1 MAVRRTVDFVQRFA
15 RSFHPKSLPPMLRAT
30 YSRELLAWMFLP
42 IMLGAVEGATMAV
55 IVKKAFAGA
64 PGVSAAWLDWAVASV
79 SAAPTVANLTS
90 FWWASLSSGRA
101 KVPFISALQI
111 ATSVCVA
118 LIALAPWNAVGLWFL
133 VILTLL
139 ARTAWTGVITVRTA
153 VWGANY
159 PKADRARIAGKMAT
173 VQSIALALVG
183 VAIGTAMD
191 HDSGS
196 FHWLFPLAAVGGV
209 VGTLIYRRVRLRGQ
223 RRLARAELDG
233 RAGRG
238 PSLSLGNVTRVLR
251 EDPLYRRFMFWMFVF
266 GLGNLMLQAP
276 LAIVLT
282 DGFGVGYRES
292 ILITAAIPAILM
304 PLSIPAWSRLLD
316 RRHVVEFR
324 AVHAWAFV
332 LASLLQVLGSA
343 FASLAFFFAASV
355 VTGIAFGGGVLAW
368 NLGHHDFAPAHRDS
382 EYMGVHVTLT
392 GVRGLIAPF
401 LAVSI
406 YRYFDQGIDGAAGAG
421 VWVFG
426 VCFALN
432 VIGAM
437 GFVRMRRTLLMARAE
452 SGPAIDGHG

>member
-1 MAVRRTVDFVQRFA
+1 MAVRRTLDLVQQFA
-15 RSFHPKSLPPMLRAT
+15 LSFHPRSLPPMLRAT

-42 IMLGAVEGATMAV
+42 IMLGAVEGGTMAV

-64 PGVSAAWLDWAVASV
+64 PGVSDAWLDWAVATV
-79 SAAPTVANLTS
+79 TAAPTVANLTS
-90 FWWASLSSGRA
+90 FWWASLSSGRG
-101 KVPFISALQI
+101 KVRFISALQV

-118 LIALAPWNAVGLWFL
+118 LIALAPWNAFGLALL
-133 VILTLL
+133 VLLTLV
-139 ARTAWTGVITVRTA
+139 ARTTWTGVVTIRTA

-183 VAIGTAMD
+183 VLIGTAMD
-191 HDSGS
+191 RDSGA
-196 FHWLFPLAAVGGV
+196 FHWLFPMVATGGI

-233 RAGRG
+233 RAGRR
-238 PSLSLGNVTRVLR
+238 PSFSLVGIARVLA
-251 EDPLYRRFMFWMFVF
+251 EDALYRKFMFWMFIF

-276 LAIVLT
+276 LAIVLV
-282 DGFGVGYRES
+282 DGFAVGYRES

-324 AVHAWAFV
+324 AVHAWSFV

-343 FASLAFFFAASV
+343 FGSLALFFAASV
-355 VTGIAFGGGVLAW
+355 ATGVAFGGGVLAW

-406 YRYFDQGIDGAAGAG
+406 YRHFDQGVAGAAGAG

-432 VIGAM
+432 VIGAL
-437 GFVRMRRTLLMARAE
+437 GFVRMRRTLLAARAA
-452 SGPAIDGHG
+452 SGPAVAGHD